1 MEKPKHLGFSLI
13 GMLVSLV
20 CIMVISSIMMSSMN
34 KTVTGNGEATS
45 GSVWG
50 MQNQIQLQ
58 TLVQGLTADSFGRN
72 DQFLI
77 PSVLSESLDISEN
90 TSANFWSALI
100 AQNLANPEKLIAK
113 GDNGWVEEANY
124 DWRAVNSQIGQY
136 WDPNFSTDF
145 NEMSNVSYAHMPL
158 YGERLK
164 RWWRNDARGIFP
176 IIGNRGP
183 RNGQVQTD
191 SFTLDKDGQWRGWVC
206 YSDGSIKW
214 YEETNAPIKW
224 SRSDDV
230 NSDNLFILEGGD
242 NKDDAILGVTSAMD
256 EDGPTFI
263 WD

>member
-1 MEKPKHLGFSLI
+1 MEKHKRLGFSLI
-13 GMLVSLV
+13 GMLMSLV
-20 CIMVISSIMMSSMN
+20 CIVVISAIMMSSMN
-34 KTVTGNGEATS
+34 KTVTGNGDASS

-58 TLVQGLTADSFGRN
+58 TLVQGMIADSFGRK
-72 DQFLI
+72 DQFLV
-77 PSVLSESLDISEN
+77 PSVLSGSRDVSEN

-124 DWRAVNSQIGQY
+124 DWQAVNPRVGQY

-164 RWWRNDARGIFP
+164 RWWRNDANGSFP

-183 RNGQVQTD
+183 IDGITRTD
-191 SFTLDKDGQWRGWVC
+191 SLTLDGDGQWRGWVC

-214 YEETNAPIKW
+214 QEQTETPIKW
-224 SRSDDV
+224 RRSDGA
-230 NSDNLFILEGGD
+230 STDNLFVLEDED
-242 NKDDAILGVTSAMD
+242 NKDDAIIGVTIEMD
-256 EDGPTFI
+256 EWGPVFQ

>member
-1 MEKPKHLGFSLI
+1 MSNRTHFGFSLI
-13 GMLVSLV
+13 GMLITLV
-20 CIMVISSIMMSSMN
+20 CMVVLSAIMMNSMN
-34 KTVTGNGEATS
+34 KTVTGNGDASS

-58 TLVQGLTADSFGRN
+58 TMVQGLIADSFGRN
-72 DQFLI
+72 NDFLV
-77 PSVLSESLDISEN
+77 PSELSESLDVREN
-90 TSANFWSALI
+90 TSANFWSAMI
-100 AQNLANPEKLIAK
+100 AQNLTTPEYLIAK
-113 GDNGWVEEANY
+113 GDNGWVEEATY
-124 DWRAVNSQIGQY
+124 SWRAINQGVGQH
-136 WDPNFSTDF
+136 WDPNFSTNF

-183 RNGQVQTD
+183 RNGQVQPD

-214 YEETNAPIKW
+214 QEQTETPIAW
-224 SRSDDV
+224 SRSDGAA
-230 NSDNLFILEGGD
+230 NDNLFILEGGD
-242 NKDDAILGVTSAMD
+242 NKDDAMLGVTSQMT
-256 EDGPTFI
+256 EEGPIFI